1 VARPGFWLHAA
12 WESATEP
19 ESVAVHRVGWGFVS
33 LYTLAFIST
42 SLLFLAPLLVT
53 LALKVNSLVG
63 IEQAPRSLALVTG
76 IGALL
81 AMVGNPF
88 FGKMSDR
95 TSSQLGMLCAGGIA
109 ALFDVIDPDS
119 ALKALAGGPEFV
131 WKLSLGIYPM
141 VKGFKPS
148 PITEEATAD
157 TTPPATSSPSDHRAG
172 PGPTRARP
180 RTAPE
185 GPIMKAFVYEKYGPP
200 ETLRLAE
207 VDKPVPDADHVLVKV
222 RAASVNA
229 ADWHV
234 LRGKPLF
241 SRATLGLLRPKHQV
255 LGVDIAGQVE
265 AVGSGVTRFQPGDEV
280 YANLLDHGYGGFA
293 EYVSVPVD
301 VMSLKPPSLSFEDAA
316 AVPMAAVTALQG
328 LGHHGAIQP
337 AHKVLINGA
346 SGGVGTFAVQI
357 AKAYGGEVTAVTST
371 RNLELVGSLGAD
383 HVLDYTS
390 TDALGGGR
398 RYDLILD
405 TVGNRSVPDLRRALA
420 QGGKAAV
427 TGFTS
432 VAGLLA
438 VSLRGGKDIAQVQ
451 AHVTTKDLDVL
462 SELIEAGKVRPQI
475 DRRYRFT
482 EIPAAI
488 AYLEQ
493 GRARA
498 KVVVE
503 VG

>member
-1 VARPGFWLHAA
+1 
-12 WESATEP
+12 
-19 ESVAVHRVGWGFVS
+19 
-33 LYTLAFIST
+33 
-42 SLLFLAPLLVT
+42 
-53 LALKVNSLVG
+53 
-63 IEQAPRSLALVTG
+63 
-76 IGALL
+76 
-81 AMVGNPF
+81 
-88 FGKMSDR
+88 
-95 TSSQLGMLCAGGIA
+95 
-109 ALFDVIDPDS
+109 
-119 ALKALAGGPEFV
+119 
-131 WKLSLGIYPM
+131 
-141 VKGFKPS
+141 
-148 PITEEATAD
+148 
-157 TTPPATSSPSDHRAG
+157 
-172 PGPTRARP
+172 
-180 RTAPE
+180 
-185 GPIMKAFVYEKYGPP
+185 MKAFVYEKYGPP

-207 VDKPVPDADHVLVKV
+207 VDKPAPDADHVLVKV

-241 SRATLGLLRPKHQV
+241 SRATLGLLRPKRQV

-293 EYVSVPVD
+293 EYVSAPVD
-301 VMSLKPPSLSFEDAA
+301 VMSLKPPSLSFEEAA
-316 AVPMAAVTALQG
+316 AVPMAAATALQG
-328 LGHHGAIQP
+328 LRRHGELQP
-337 AHKVLINGA
+337 GQRVLINGA
-346 SGGVGTFAVQI
+346 SGGVGTFAVQL
-357 AKAYGGEVTAVTST
+357 AKAYGAEVTAVTST

-383 HVLDYTS
+383 HVLDYTT
-390 TDALGGGR
+390 TDALGGGQ

-405 TVGNRSVPDLRRALA
+405 TVGNRSVPDLKGGLA

-432 VAGLLA
+432 VAKLLA

-451 AHVTTKDLDVL
+451 AHVTTRDLELL

-498 KVVVE
+498 KVVAE

>member
-1 VARPGFWLHAA
+1 
-12 WESATEP
+12 
-19 ESVAVHRVGWGFVS
+19 
-33 LYTLAFIST
+33 
-42 SLLFLAPLLVT
+42 
-53 LALKVNSLVG
+53 
-63 IEQAPRSLALVTG
+63 
-76 IGALL
+76 
-81 AMVGNPF
+81 
-88 FGKMSDR
+88 
-95 TSSQLGMLCAGGIA
+95 
-109 ALFDVIDPDS
+109 
-119 ALKALAGGPEFV
+119 
-131 WKLSLGIYPM
+131 
-141 VKGFKPS
+141 
-148 PITEEATAD
+148 
-157 TTPPATSSPSDHRAG
+157 
-172 PGPTRARP
+172 
-180 RTAPE
+180 
-185 GPIMKAFVYEKYGPP
+185 MKAFVYEKYGPP

-207 VDKPVPDADHVLVKV
+207 VDKPAPDADHVLVKV

-241 SRATLGLLRPKHQV
+241 SRATLGLLRPKRQV

-265 AVGSGVTRFQPGDEV
+265 AVGSGVTRFRPGDEV

-293 EYVSVPVD
+293 EYVSAPVD
-301 VMSLKPPSLSFEDAA
+301 VMSLKPPSLSFEEAA
-316 AVPMAAVTALQG
+316 AVPMAAATALQG
-328 LGHHGAIQP
+328 LRRHGELQP
-337 AHKVLINGA
+337 GQRVLINGA
-346 SGGVGTFAVQI
+346 SGGVGTFAVQL
-357 AKAYGGEVTAVTST
+357 AKAYGAEVTAVTST
-371 RNLELVGSLGAD
+371 RNLELVRSLGAD
-383 HVLDYTS
+383 HVLDYTT
-390 TDALGGGR
+390 TDALGGGQ

-432 VAGLLA
+432 VAKLLA

-451 AHVTTKDLDVL
+451 AHVTTRDLELL
-462 SELIEAGKVRPQI
+462 SGLIEAGKVRPQI

-498 KVVVE
+498 KVVAE